1 MAVDTSDKQ
10 ALLTQYVDDLNEVAP
25 SREFA
30 PFVKKWFALPDCLL
44 TIHHRVDGLEGA
56 KVIWEHFLPV
66 GGNAPRV
73 VLQFIY
79 KVEDGRVYS
88 WRQLEGGNAPK
99 PLYGMQET
107 EFNDRG
113 LISEIVIHSVQDKPD
128 VEIDPDAEKTR
139 HARMF
144 LAFAEVF
151 NDFFVTGDTGP
162 VEEWC
167 DPDVRMIIDSAFHGM
182 GVVAPHNRINA
193 NARFSLRDVEPA
205 GEDRVRAVVD
215 FENWG
220 GVDGAMPWEVAFS
233 PDGKVRELALTLAL

>member
-1 MAVDTSDKQ
+1 M
-10 ALLTQYVDDLNEVAP
+10 
-25 SREFA
+25 
-30 PFVKKWFALPDCLL
+30 
-44 TIHHRVDGLEGA
+44 
-56 KVIWEHFLPV
+56 IWQHFLPV

-113 LISEIVIHSVQDKPD
+113 LISEIVIHSVQDKPE

-151 NDFFVTGDTGP
+151 NDFFVTGDTGRGP
-162 VEEWC
+162 PPSRRVPDRPAKLARTC
-167 DPDVRMIIDSAFHGM
+167 QQDPLDYAL
-182 GVVAPHNRINA
+182 
-193 NARFSLRDVEPA
+193 ARGSRTSERSVC
-205 GEDRVRAVVD
+205 
-215 FENWG
+215 
-220 GVDGAMPWEVAFS
+220 
-233 PDGKVRELALTLAL
+233 